1 MRADLVSQHDEMRK
15 HAVTLVHKCR
25 QAETVNAALERE
37 CSRMRSLHPELASR
51 VSLVHFKFEFKFY
64 WWMLSTRLGGQRA
77 EL

>member
-64 WWMLSTRLGGQRA
+64 
-77 EL
+77 